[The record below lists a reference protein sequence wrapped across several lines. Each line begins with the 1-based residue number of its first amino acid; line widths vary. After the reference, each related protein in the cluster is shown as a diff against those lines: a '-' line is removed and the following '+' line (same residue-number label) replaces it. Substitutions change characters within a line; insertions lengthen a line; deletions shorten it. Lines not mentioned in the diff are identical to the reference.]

1 MEIGLILTH
10 KHPNYFLYQNK
21 KIVEDVIKFPIFSK
35 QILKIFGGDKR
46 VVNVHF
52 CKATQMQHSYFK
64 YRLIRAS
71 FNLFLSQ
78 ISYPFLFPKMLFA
91 RLSNGG
97 TRKVCV
103 SGKAIVKY

>member
-1 MEIGLILTH
+1 M
-10 KHPNYFLYQNK
+10 
-21 KIVEDVIKFPIFSK
+21 K
-35 QILKIFGGDKR
+35 QIFQIFGGDER
-46 VVNVHF
+46 DVNVHF

-78 ISYPFLFPKMLFA
+78 ITYPFLFPKMLFA